1 MLNQICWISLQPV
14 ADTVANAYSIDP
26 ALVNTISLVYMGVYL
41 FMNFP
46 SNYIL
51 DTYGCRVGVLIGT
64 LLTFTGMW
72 VKCLVNK
79 SFAVCIVGQMI
90 SAMGQPFLTN
100 APAKVSALWFS
111 EKGVSLTHILMF
123 TESYCDHN
131 SDSGHAS
138 GCRSGFRRPCDIRR
152 PE

>member
-1 MLNQICWISLQPV
+1 M
-14 ADTVANAYSIDP
+14 ADTVANAYSIDA

-51 DTYGCRVGVLIGT
+51 DTYGCRVGILIGT
-64 LLTFTGMW
+64 LLTFAGMW
-72 VKCLVNK
+72 VKCLVNQ
-79 SFAVCIVGQMI
+79 SFALCIVGQMI

-111 EKGVSLTHILMF
+111 EKGVSFLSMI
-123 TESYCDHN
+123 
-131 SDSGHAS
+131 
-138 GCRSGFRRPCDIRR
+138 P
-152 PE
+152 